1 MPWTLENVPDQSG
14 RVAIVTGANSG
25 IGYETARG
33 LAIKRAHVI
42 LACRS
47 VPKGTE
53 AVERIVTE
61 TPSAHAEL
69 IPLDLS
75 SLQSVREF
83 TETFRSAHDRLD
95 LLINNAGVMMPPTR
109 TETADGFELQFG
121 TNHLG
126 HFALTMRLLDRLL
139 DTPDSRVVNV
149 SSTSH
154 RFGTI
159 DFDDLN
165 WTRRAY
171 KRMASYGQSKLANLL
186 FTLELQDRLGT
197 GSAATTALAAH
208 PGWTATNLQ
217 DVSPLIRF
225 FNPLVSMKP
234 WQGALPTLYAAVAE
248 EAKGGEYFGP
258 DGLGEMRG
266 YPKRVGTSDR
276 AKNKD
281 DAERLWTVSEQLTG
295 ESAPVLS

>member
-1 MPWTLENVPDQSG
+1 MPWTLEDVPDQAG

-33 LAIKRAHVI
+33 LAIRRAHVV

-47 VPKGTE
+47 VRKGND
-53 AVERIVTE
+53 AVARILAE

-75 SLQSVREF
+75 SLESVREF
-83 TETFRSAHDRLD
+83 AQTFEAAHDRLD
-95 LLINNAGVMMPPTR
+95 LLVNNAGVMMPPR
-109 TETADGFELQFG
+109 REETTDGFELQFG

-126 HFALTMRLLDRLL
+126 HFALTMRLMDRLL
-139 DTPDSRVVNV
+139 HTPGSRVVTV

-154 RFGTI
+154 RFGQI

-165 WTRRAY
+165 WTRRTY

-186 FTLELQDRLGT
+186 FTLELQRRLE
-197 GSAATTALAAH
+197 AAPATVTALAAH
-208 PGWTATNLQ
+208 PGWTGTNLQ
-217 DVSPLIRF
+217 DESPLLRF

-234 WQGALPTLYAAVAE
+234 WQGALPTLYAAVAPD
-248 EAKGGEYFGP
+248 AQGGEYFGP

-266 YPKRVGTSDR
+266 YPTRVGTSNR
-276 AKNKD
+276 AKNRE
-281 DAERLWTVSEQLTG
+281 DASRLWTVSEELTG
-295 ESAPVLS
+295 ETAPV